1 MWMHRRS
8 CSDWDCPFDK
18 LESLMEDSGPYDPAD
33 IDEWENN
40 QESEPEIYNPNQLNL
55 FNEEE

>member
-1 MWMHRRS
+1 
-8 CSDWDCPFDK
+8 
-18 LESLMEDSGPYDPAD
+18 MEDSGPYDPAD